1 MNIFL
6 LQYTTW
12 QVVREVRTSTTSLGN
27 SVYAQEKKKRKRAAV
42 KVSCLAMDPSCQLNS
57 SIKGFK
63 YKQLFKILSA
73 CKPWENPQGKTYA
86 LKS

>member
-1 MNIFL
+1 M
-6 LQYTTW
+6 Q
-12 QVVREVRTSTTSLGN
+12 
-27 SVYAQEKKKRKRAAV
+27 KKKAATF

-73 CKPWENPQGKTYA
+73 CKAWENPQGKMCA
-86 LKS
+86 IKS